1 MAFFKKHLP
10 RIKDGAYVIKIH
22 DKMSKGTQFLGFI
35 VYRQKSGCI
44 LWFYWNSVYSMR
56 SKSDVN
62 HLLRIY
68 FKYKIMNWSY
78 VDFVVS
84 PS

>member
-44 LWFYWNSVYSMR
+44 L
-56 SKSDVN
+56 
-62 HLLRIY
+62 
-68 FKYKIMNWSY
+68 
-78 VDFVVS
+78 
-84 PS
+84 